1 MKKAKRFFGLPAI
14 VLILLAAVFGAA
26 AQQPIKDLRP
36 TVILVSID
44 GFRPDY
50 LEKYQPPTLNKLARE
65 GTRAKFMTPSFP
77 TKTFPNHYAIATGLY
92 PENNGIVE
100 NNIYDFGTTFGMSKK
115 EEVQNGRWWLGEPI
129 WITAEK
135 QGQHAAAMFF
145 PGSEAEIKG
154 FRPTFWKEYQHEL
167 PHEPRVDQVLSW
179 LDLPREKR
187 PTFLTLYFDDVD
199 TQGHRHSPDSPET
212 RDAVL
217 KVDKAIARLMDG
229 LKARKIDRKANVIIV
244 SDHGMAALDQRNAV
258 VFDEYV
264 DLELAERILWTGEI
278 VQIFPKEGRL
288 EEMTDALRKV
298 EHGWC
303 LPKAEIPARLHY
315 STGSRVAPIVC
326 SADEGWMY
334 TSREYYERVKKHD
347 DFGKITG
354 AHGYDNKY
362 ESMHAVFIGHGK
374 AFRKHKIVEGFPNVD
389 VYELMCKILHLKPA
403 PNDGN
408 FERVR
413 KMLR

>member
-1 MKKAKRFFGLPAI
+1 MKISKRCFSLSAA
-14 VLILLAAVFGAA
+14 VLILLAAAAGLA
-26 AQQPIKDLRP
+26 AQKPIKDLRP

-50 LEKYQPPTLNKLARE
+50 LEKYRPPTLNRLARE

-77 TKTFPNHYAIATGLY
+77 TKTFPNHYTIATGLY

-115 EEVQNGRWWLGEPI
+115 AEVQNGRWWLGEPI
-129 WITAEK
+129 WVTAEK

-145 PGSEAEIKG
+145 PGSEAEIEG
-154 FRPTFWKEYQHEL
+154 TRPTFWKEYEHEL
-167 PHEPRVDQVLSW
+167 PHEPRVDQILAW
-179 LDLPREKR
+179 LDLPREQR

-217 KVDKAIARLMDG
+217 KVDKAVERLMNG
-229 LKARKIDRKANVIIV
+229 LRARKIDRKANVIII
-244 SDHGMAALDQRNAV
+244 SDHGMAALDQKNAV

-264 DLELAERILWTGEI
+264 DLDLAERILWTSEI
-278 VQIFPKEGRL
+278 VQIFPKEGRFD
-288 EEMTDALRKV
+288 EMAAALRKIP
-298 EHGWC
+298 HGWC
-303 LPKAEIPARLHY
+303 LPKAEIPERLHY
-315 STGSRVAPIVC
+315 STGARVAPIVC

-334 TSREYYERVKKHD
+334 TSREFYERLKKRD
-347 DFGKITG
+347 DFGKTIG

-374 AFRKHKIVEGFPNVD
+374 AFRKHNVVEGFPNVD
-389 VYELMCKILHLKPA
+389 VYELMCKILGLKPA
-403 PNDGN
+403 KNDGD
-408 FERVR
+408 FQRVR

>member
-1 MKKAKRFFGLPAI
+1 MKIAQRFFGSAAI
-14 VLILLAAVFGAA
+14 VLMLLAAVAA
-26 AQQPIKDLRP
+26 VSAQQPIKDLRP

-50 LEKYQPPTLNKLARE
+50 LEKYQPPTLNRLARE

-92 PENNGIVE
+92 PEDNGIVE
-100 NNIYDFGTTFGMSKK
+100 NNIYDFGTIFRMNIKK
-115 EEVQNGRWWLGEPI
+115 EVQNGRWWLGEPI
-129 WITAEK
+129 WVTAEK

-145 PGSEAEIKG
+145 PGSEAEIEG
-154 FRPTFWKEYQHEL
+154 FRPTFWKEYEHEL
-167 PHEPRVDQVLSW
+167 PHEPRVDQVLAW
-179 LDLPREKR
+179 LDLPREDR

-217 KVDKAIARLMDG
+217 KVDKAVERLMNG

-244 SDHGMAALDQRNAV
+244 SDHGMAALDQKNAV
-258 VFDEYV
+258 VIDEYV
-264 DLELAERILWTGEI
+264 DLELAERILWTSEI

-288 EEMTDALRKV
+288 MEMAAALQNIP
-298 EHGWC
+298 HGWC

-315 STGSRVAPIVC
+315 STGARVAPIVC

-334 TSREYYERVKKHD
+334 TSRDYYERLKERD
-347 DFGKITG
+347 DFGKIIG

-389 VYELMCKILHLKPA
+389 VYELMCKILGLKPA
-403 PNDGN
+403 KNDGN

>member
-1 MKKAKRFFGLPAI
+1 MKKNTNYLNLPA
-14 VLILLAAVFGAA
+14 VLIILLAAVFAS
-26 AQQPIKDLRP
+26 AQQAIKDLRP

-100 NNIYDFGTTFGMSKK
+100 NNIYDFDTIFRMNIKK
-115 EEVQNGRWWLGEPI
+115 EVQNSRWWLGEPI
-129 WITAEK
+129 WVTAEK

-145 PGSEAEIKG
+145 PGSEAEIEG
-154 FRPTFWKEYQHEL
+154 VRPTFWKPYEHAL
-167 PHEPRVDQVLSW
+167 PHEPRVDQILEW

-187 PTFLTLYFDDVD
+187 PTFYTLYFDDVD
-199 TQGHRHSPDSPET
+199 TQGHRHSPDSEET
-212 RDAVL
+212 KNAVL

-229 LKARKIDRKANVIIV
+229 LKARKIDRKANIIIV

-258 VFDEYV
+258 VLDDYV
-264 DLELAERILWTGEI
+264 DLNFAERILWTGEI

-288 EEMTDALRKV
+288 KEMTDALKNV

-315 STGSRVAPIVC
+315 SKGSRVAPIVC

-334 TSREYYERVKKHD
+334 TSRDHYERVKKRD

-374 AFRKHKIVEGFPNVD
+374 AFRKHNVVEGFPNVD
-389 VYELMCKILHLKPA
+389 VYELMCKILRLKPA

-408 FERVR
+408 FERVK